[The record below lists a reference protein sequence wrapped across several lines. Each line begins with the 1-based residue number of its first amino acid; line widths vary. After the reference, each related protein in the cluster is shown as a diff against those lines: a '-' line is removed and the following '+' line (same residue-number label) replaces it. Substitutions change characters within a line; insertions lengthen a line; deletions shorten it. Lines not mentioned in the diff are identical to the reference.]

1 MGTPA
6 VGLVTEQF
14 QGLAEATARGLRV
27 ENQPLIV
34 LPSSYDEW
42 SEADIRADIASRLD
56 DIVDA
61 LVA

>member
-14 QGLAEATARGLRV
+14 RGLAAAAARGLRV

-34 LPSSYDEW
+34 LPSGYDEW

-56 DIVDA
+56 HIVGA

>member
-14 QGLAEATARGLRV
+14 RGLAEATARGLRV
-27 ENQPLIV
+27 DNQPLIV
-34 LPSSYDEW
+34 LPSGYDEW
-42 SEADIRADIASRLD
+42 SEDDIRADIASRLD